1 MSRIVHRYRINEEDK
16 SDYKMVAGIELSKQ
30 WKDFNSEKQELTSFI
45 KSVANQSGFLD
56 YQKKDLVSQEVI
68 YKSVAKEK
76 QIPIYSK
83 QALHLMSRNEIVEI
97 FKMYGIDTTNKTKD
111 FLIVELLKIQPE
123 EEIIQEDVTDESIE
137 ENETLM
143 DIAKEINTSNEV
155 STETV
160 LDRIRNKIAGSKNN
174 G

>member
-16 SDYKMVAGIELSKQ
+16 ADFKMVAGIELSKQ
-30 WKDFNSEKQELTSFI
+30 WRDFSSEKQELTSFI
-45 KSVANQSGFLD
+45 KSMANLSGFID
-56 YQKKDLVSQEVI
+56 YEKKDLVSQEVI

-76 QIPIYSK
+76 EIPIYSK
-83 QALHLMSRNEIVEI
+83 QALHLMTRNEIVEI

-111 FLIVELLKIQPE
+111 FLIVELMKIQPKE
-123 EEIIQEDVTDESIE
+123 EEIIQENVDDENTL

-143 DIAKEINTSNEV
+143 DIANEISTSEV
-155 STETV
+155 STESV
-160 LDRIRNKIAGSKNN
+160 LERIKNKIAGQKTN